1 MDSGVKYLMLK
12 YSFNEHFFNSI
23 LCKGHAM
30 SNSENLKAVA
40 RERVGKGSARALRR
54 NGQIPASIYGDKQSP
69 VSIAIERKEATKRIH
84 AGGFMTNLITID
96 VDGDKI
102 TVLPKDYQLDPVRDF
117 VMHVDFLRV
126 SKNTQV
132 VVEVPVQFENED
144 TCVGIKRG
152 GVLNV
157 VRHTVEVN
165 CPANSIPEAFTADLA
180 ELDMGDGIHIS
191 NITLPEGV
199 TPTITDRD
207 FTIAT
212 IASPG
217 GKQDEADDAA
227 EAEAAA
233 DAAPSEEAE
242 E

>member
-1 MDSGVKYLMLK
+1 
-12 YSFNEHFFNSI
+12 
-23 LCKGHAM
+23 M
-30 SNSENLKAVA
+30 SDSENLKAVA
-40 RERVGKGSARALRR
+40 RERVGKGSARELRR

-69 VSIAIERKEATKRIH
+69 VSIAIERKEATMRIH
-84 AGGFMTNLITID
+84 AGGFMTNIITIE
-96 VDGDKI
+96 VGGDKI

-132 VVEVPVQFENED
+132 VVDVPMQFLNEEE
-144 TCVGIKRG
+144 CIGIKRG

-157 VRHTVEVN
+157 VRHTVEVT
-165 CPANSIPEAFTADLA
+165 CPANSIPEALVADLA
-180 ELDMGDGIHIS
+180 ELDMGEGIHIS
-191 NITLPEGV
+191 DVTLPKGV

-227 EAEAAA
+227 DADAAA
-233 DAAPSEEAE
+233 EAAPSEVAVE